1 MARQHTG
8 YEAFVHSV
16 AEAGGFSA
24 EQAEQYIVAVI
35 ATLEARLSF
44 TEVSELE
51 AELPLVLRD
60 ILHGEPILDLPGMD
74 ENELFARVRAR
85 LGVSIEQARIIC
97 RIVLHE
103 LRARISPAE
112 AASVEAQL
120 SPGLKA
126 LWRTG
131 SSHGAEARPR

>member
-1 MARQHTG
+1 MASHRTG

-16 AEAGGFSA
+16 AEAGGFAPEKA
-24 EQAEQYIVAVI
+24 EEYIVAVI

-51 AELPLVLRD
+51 AELPMVLRD

-74 ENELFARVRAR
+74 ESELFARVRGRLHVSLEEAR
-85 LGVSIEQARIIC
+85 RIT
-97 RIVLHE
+97 RIVLRE
-103 LRARISPAE
+103 LRSRISPAE

-131 SSHGAEARPR
+131 PVEPVEARPR